1 MYLPWWFHS
10 KFFRSTSSYVRT
22 ATKKCLTRIWGIDC
36 IPKMASTNCGFAV
49 TRAPTRSCCFSKH
62 LLRWNQIKIQYFS
75 PRLRNHNFCYL
86 IYLNPIYLRLPMCAK
101 LFFFWISC
109 WRHFFL
115 HPNSFCIFVILQMK
129 AVLKRQKY
137 PMKRRKNPTKRRT
150 KIKRP
155 KCGNWNGEKN
165 GNGENLDNR
174 R

>member
-22 ATKKCLTRIWGIDC
+22 ATKKCLTRILGIDC

-86 IYLNPIYLRLPMCAK
+86 IYLNPIYLRLPMCAF
-101 LFFFWISC
+101 LFFLDFLLAAFFPASEQ
-109 WRHFFL
+109 FL
-115 HPNSFCIFVILQMK
+115 HFCHFANEGGFETAEIPNETAK
-129 AVLKRQKY
+129 KT
-137 PMKRRKNPTKRRT
+137 RR
-150 KIKRP
+150 
-155 KCGNWNGEKN
+155 NGEQKSRDQN
-165 GNGENLDNR
+165 VETETAKKMETAKI
-174 R
+174 